1 MLVLY
6 HSGRKSACFWCIFTD
21 SEMSM
26 MINCT
31 ALRFCCGAYLCGP
44 NSETNKCVMP
54 CRRQIAKLSY
64 NQVIHSLCW
73 TEYFRNLFVIQIFYH
88 WEGGWFL
95 ILKWACITILG
106 HILDTIWWE
115 FKEFRKVYCKS
126 QKCSHSVISLES
138 ILKHYQIY
146 ERRFMYKDDQPSI
159 I

>member
-1 MLVLY
+1 M
-6 HSGRKSACFWCIFTD
+6 HSILLLICGRSENTYQLPTSIRFLPPFLCWFCITQGGKVFAFWFIFTD

-95 ILKWACITILG
+95 ILKWAYITL
-106 HILDTIWWE
+106 
-115 FKEFRKVYCKS
+115 F
-126 QKCSHSVISLES
+126 
-138 ILKHYQIY
+138 
-146 ERRFMYKDDQPSI
+146 
-159 I
+159 